1 MHQWLQ
7 FSFLVFF
14 LPCSSHGKHL
24 LSAQVV
30 TIQMVQQVFQGN
42 ESLRIDQ
49 TSSNGS
55 NVLSFNSLQLSN
67 KNGWYSGILN
77 QCFKLLSNVLMS
89 LVTVIQLRISYCSSN
104 SSQRVFPGCGN
115 QLPRLIFHHW
125 LSKPLSLKP
134 IISKP
139 AKFEQKAVQQ

>member
-1 MHQWLQ
+1 M
-7 FSFLVFF
+7 
-14 LPCSSHGKHL
+14 C
-24 LSAQVV
+24 
-30 TIQMVQQVFQGN
+30 I
-42 ESLRIDQ
+42 
-49 TSSNGS
+49 NG
-55 NVLSFNSLQLSN
+55 FNFHF
-67 KNGWYSGILN
+67 WYSFYPAPAMGNVSSVHRLSLFKWFSKSFREMRASASTKPPAMAAMPFPSTPCNCQTKTVGILN